1 MSDVVKR
8 GFVPGDEKEFGTP
21 AMEKLHKAGADL
33 YYLINQCYPIK
44 PASTFVGNHYLLS
57 ERQRLALV
65 RSISTKAQIEARNA
79 KEIKGDLAGLE
90 VNIDGFNTII
100 TLEVAFSGSTLL
112 KCMDG
117 CVRDLAGL
125 RGTYRLIDKTDLAI
139 IAMGKVL
146 AEQKVAKANIYLDA
160 PVSNS
165 GRLKARIAEL
175 LAEYGFELEFHI
187 INGVD
192 SVLEKMENV
201 ITGDAIILDK
211 CVSWFNLTRVAIEQ
225 EIGKY
230 SFIEIL

>member
-1 MSDVVKR
+1 MSDIVKR
-8 GFVPGDEKEFGTP
+8 GFVPSDEKEFGVA

-33 YYLINQCYPIK
+33 YYLINQGYPIK
-44 PASTFVGNHYLLS
+44 PASTFVGNHYMLS

-65 RSISTKAQIEARNA
+65 RSISPKKQIAARCA
-79 KEIKGDLAGLE
+79 KEITGDLTGLE

-125 RGTYRLIDKTDLAI
+125 RGTYRLIDKTDMAI
-139 IAMGKVL
+139 RAMGKVL
-146 AEQKVAKANIYLDA
+146 AAGKVAKANIYLDA

-175 LAEYGFELEFHI
+175 LADYDFELEFYI

-192 SVLEKMENV
+192 SALEVLPNV

-211 CVSWFNLTRVAIEQ
+211 CKSWFNLTKVAIEQ
-225 EIGKY
+225 EIGEY
-230 SFIEIL
+230 PFVEI